1 MNFQE
6 SCLCYQTFKID
17 RKINSRLILSSN
29 IHSTDSGT
37 SLEVVHVVEKKTK
50 LKIEK
55 IQCEASES
63 QCNETHKAI
72 EQSMKDK
79 RPKSLL
85 VFINPRSGN
94 RGAEKIYQRKVLPIF
109 QMCGVKTNEYVTSRP
124 NEVRDRLLNTNLNTY
139 DGVVAVGGDGIYNEV
154 LSALLDREMKNSGL
168 DPNDPDSRLVQ
179 LKLPIGIIP
188 AGSGNYT
195 AWYLNGTKCPKTA
208 AIRIV
213 MGDCVATN
221 VASLHQGNRCA
232 GYSSLILGFGLF
244 GDVMRDCEKYR
255 WMGTSRFKVIPV
267 GTVLSRRPVNVII
280 SYVPAK
286 SGDNNS
292 NAENRVTAPK
302 QQFHRQISV
311 PVFNTKKARVTF
323 QKRTVSSSANFGAA
337 SEWRT
342 ADERVVYAVD
352 TYPITMKPKGTKM
365 APHFGEDS
373 LKLRITQKCKL
384 MDHIRQ
390 LKEVDD
396 GKSTCY
402 DFDFVRTISV
412 ERYRVRILN
421 KEMQD
426 FFVNCDGEVICLD
439 GPEIIVSLHR
449 RVVQLYGSP
458 N

>member
-6 SCLCYQTFKID
+6 SCFYYKTPTFNWKID
-17 RKINSRLILSSN
+17 SRLILSSN
-29 IHSTDSGT
+29 LRSTDRGA

-50 LKIEK
+50 LRIEK
-55 IQCEASES
+55 LQCQATESE
-63 QCNETHKAI
+63 CHEIHKDL
-72 EQSMKDK
+72 EPTLK
-79 RPKSLL
+79 
-85 VFINPRSGN
+85 
-94 RGAEKIYQRKVLPIF
+94 
-109 QMCGVKTNEYVTSRP
+109 VTSRP
-124 NEVRDRLLNTNLNTY
+124 NEVRDRLLNINLNTF

-154 LSALLDREMKNSGL
+154 LSALLDREMRNSGL
-168 DPNDPDSRLVQ
+168 DPNDPDSRLVPI
-179 LKLPIGIIP
+179 KLPVGIIP

-213 MGDCVATN
+213 LGDCVATN
-221 VASLHQGNRCA
+221 IASLHQGNKCS

-280 SYVPAK
+280 SYISAK
-286 SGDNNS
+286 SGNNNS
-292 NAENRVTAPK
+292 KINNRATTLK
-302 QQFHRQISV
+302 QEFHRQISV
-311 PVFNTKKARVTF
+311 PAFNTKKARVNF
-323 QKRTVSSSANFGAA
+323 QKRTVSSSDTFGAS
-337 SEWRT
+337 SEWKT
-342 ADERVVYAVD
+342 AEDRVVYAVD
-352 TYPITMKPKGTKM
+352 TYPITMKPNGTKM
-365 APHFGEDS
+365 VPHFADDS
-373 LKLRITQKCKL
+373 LKLIITQKCKL

-402 DFDFVRTISV
+402 DFNFVRTINV
-412 ERYRVRILN
+412 QRYRVRILKN
-421 KEMQD
+421 ETQD

-439 GPEIIVSLHR
+439 GPEFDVSLHKQ
-449 RVVQLYGSP
+449 VVKLYGKL